1 MDRKELQQAVLEAQ
15 AQIQAQAQA
24 ALAERMTALCIKRC
38 VTAPTCVAGR
48 ARGARS
54 GRRAPRRTRM
64 RPHLNTRVTF
74 SPTAVRPTPHTRR
87 RDKLSDRQRRCL
99 DMCTASFV
107 EGFGVAVSA
116 AALSATA

>member
-74 SPTAVRPTPHTRR
+74 SPTAFAPHHTRR